1 MESRVFNLCPLRHG
15 FQGFMGMVIAIV
27 VLMVWVM
34 FLMVMGKGT
43 SRAIPIHLFP
53 LPLRLASGGRM
64 ESELLLDSQS
74 LDTKCTTGVTQLLTY
89 S

>member
-1 MESRVFNLCPLRHG
+1 
-15 FQGFMGMVIAIV
+15 MGMVIAIV

-34 FLMVMGKGT
+34 FLVVMAKDT

-53 LPLRLASGGRM
+53 LPLGLASGGRM

-74 LDTKCTTGVTQLLTY
+74 LDIKCTTGVTQLLTL